1 MSTSLYRSYRPQS
14 FLDVVGQEHI
24 VSTLQR
30 ALEQEKVSHAY
41 LFCGPRG
48 TGKTSMA
55 RLLAKALL
63 QETGPRSDFDP
74 ESEASQA
81 VAKGVHPDVFELDA
95 ASRTGVDS
103 VREEII
109 NKVNL
114 APSQGAYKIYI
125 IDEVH
130 MLTTAAFNALLKT
143 LEEPPSHVVFIL
155 CTTDPQKVPETIV
168 SRCQRFEFSPFSL
181 EDLSSRLAYV
191 CDQEKIRYDKAALE
205 LVALHA
211 AGGMRD
217 ALSSLEQLAVFGDGA
232 IHLDDAQALLG
243 ETKSGELKE
252 LAQALAQRDM
262 PSCYSYLEE
271 LAKKGTD
278 FTKFISD
285 FCSYLRDVYICSL
298 GGLPNH
304 GQEDKAAYQA
314 ELQELVALFRGQDRI
329 ARVLSLLAELI
340 SQLRYAQD
348 QRLCIEIMFTRI
360 AHPDA
365 DLSLFSLAQRI
376 ESLELELAQ
385 LRSTSLV
392 QDSHKAAVKV
402 HNPAPIAAL
411 QSDRTDTA
419 TDTVSNTVP
428 DTISDTIPD
437 TNKVAIQAAAVEEP
451 SLQEADKTEAPA
463 QVKAQSKLASSSQDY
478 LVKWEEIKQEL
489 IREQP
494 ARGLLLQ
501 HASLVLEDE
510 SYIIEF
516 PPDSEFSL
524 NMFEKPDNRAL
535 IKEKLE
541 HALATSCR
549 LSMRIVGA
557 KAAASQPAKREPKPV
572 EQQVEAQTPP
582 KVQVKQKS
590 AELQES
596 VQAPEPKQKPVQ
608 APEPAPV
615 PEQKPD
621 PDPDSVRQSSAKAH
635 DPRVPEALAQKLN
648 EGFEAEWRFKGNV

>member
-63 QETGPRSDFDP
+63 QEAGPRSDFDP

-191 CDQEKIRYDKAALE
+191 CDQEKISYDKAALE

-304 GQEDKAAYQA
+304 GQEDKAAHQA

-392 QDSHKAAVKV
+392 QDSHKAALKV
-402 HNPAPIAAL
+402 HNLAPVAAPQNDL
-411 QSDRTDTA
+411 TDA
-419 TDTVSNTVP
+419 IP
-428 DTISDTIPD
+428 DTIADA
-437 TNKVAIQAAAVEEP
+437 NKAAIQESAAEGP
-451 SLQEADKTEAPA
+451 SSQEADKTEAPA
-463 QVKAQSKLASSSQDY
+463 QLNAQSKSASSSQDY

-501 HASLVLEDE
+501 HAGLVFEDE

-535 IKEKLE
+535 IKKKLE
-541 HALATSCR
+541 RALATSCR

-557 KAAASQPAKREPKPV
+557 KAATSQPAKQERKPV

-582 KVQVKQKS
+582 KAQVKPKA

-596 VQAPEPKQKPVQ
+596 VQ
-608 APEPAPV
+608 
-615 PEQKPD
+615 KPD
-621 PDPDSVRQSSAKAH
+621 PDLVKQSSTKNH
-635 DPRVPEALAQKLN
+635 DPRVPESLAQKLN
-648 EGFEAEWRFKGNV
+648 EGFEAEWRFKGTV